1 MVHLGDLK
9 EEDDRS
15 DIQKDM
21 DVLSEIRDEL
31 VQVFKKSKSKIDIAN
46 TITHVI
52 NARQNSELLQLRIWG
67 LLEGHEHDDENCPDC
82 GEPMETVSKTTGS
95 N

>member
-1 MVHLGDLK
+1 MKLVEPL
-9 EEDDRS
+9 ETDDRS

-21 DVLSEIRDEL
+21 DALSQIRDDL
-31 VQVFKKSKSKIDIAN
+31 LSDFKKAKSDKIDLAN

-52 NARQNSELLQLRIWG
+52 NARQNSELLQLKIWG

-82 GEPMETVSKTTGS
+82 GEPMETLPKTPDS